1 MEPSSISARDVLAVI
16 DGIAR
21 GASLEAAPGSR
32 WAPVVRAALERLE
45 SPFPQ
50 PWARR
55 YFGPLPD
62 PWGARMWEAAYGPHP
77 EPWSVLFASAL
88 AAELVGYA
96 GLMQETSDAAGQ
108 GGDGAVRHVRSFL
121 EEICGND
128 FRFIRLFVHP
138 HRGGGEPPPR
148 PNWLAEPLGLPEFAA
163 MALQFHR
170 ARPANAALRE
180 TFSVAATRLVE
191 IALQRSPARAA

>member
-1 MEPSSISARDVLAVI
+1 METSSISAHDVLAVI

-32 WAPVVRAALERLE
+32 WSPVVRAALERLE
-45 SPFPQ
+45 SPYPQ

-88 AAELVGYA
+88 AAELIGHV
-96 GLMQETSDAAGQ
+96 GLMQEMADAGGQ
-108 GGDGAVRHVRSFL
+108 GGDGAVRHVRAFL
-121 EEICGND
+121 EEVCGNE
-128 FRFIRLFVHP
+128 FRFIRLVAHP
-138 HRGGGEPPPR
+138 GGGEPRPR
-148 PNWLAEPLGLPEFAA
+148 PNWLVEPLGLPEFAA

-170 ARPANAALRE
+170 ARSTNAALRE
-180 TFSVAATRLVE
+180 TFSGAAARLVE
-191 IALQRSPARAA
+191 VALQRSPARAA